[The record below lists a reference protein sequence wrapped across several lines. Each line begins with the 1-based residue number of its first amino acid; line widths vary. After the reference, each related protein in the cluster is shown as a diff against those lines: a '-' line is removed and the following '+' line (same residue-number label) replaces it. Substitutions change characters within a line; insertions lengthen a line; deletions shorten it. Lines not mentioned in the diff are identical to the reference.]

1 LVFEEGRLA
10 ECLVEQLISELMKP
24 LRIAFLGT
32 PEFAAVCLDQLMDS
46 QHEIVG
52 VVTAPDRPAGRGH
65 KLRPSAVKE
74 RALAAELPLLQPLK
88 LRDPEFLAAWDEWN
102 PDIAVVVAFRMMP
115 EVLWNRP
122 PMGTIN
128 LHASVLPQLR
138 GAAPIQWAILHGL
151 KETGVSTFALQHEI
165 DTGDVLGVRRVP
177 IDHDMDSGQLHDL
190 LLEAGK
196 ELLVKTL
203 NSFASQTIERISQ
216 EDLAPLGTPL
226 LSAPKLD
233 KDNTRIPWDATAAR
247 VHDHVRGL
255 HPFPTSWTL
264 LPGTE
269 EPLKI
274 LKGSDETGHHTKSKP
289 GSIRISEKLG
299 MFVTCGDGR
308 EYEILEL
315 KPPGKRAMSASDWLR
330 GLAPDQ
336 RPEFFH

>member
-1 LVFEEGRLA
+1 
-10 ECLVEQLISELMKP
+10 MKP

-32 PEFAAVCLDQLMDS
+32 PEFAAVCLDRLMES

-65 KLRPSAVKE
+65 KLKPSAVKE
-74 RALAAELPLLQPLK
+74 RALAAQLPLLQPDK
-88 LRDPEFLAAWDEWN
+88 LRDPEFLAAWDAWN

-122 PMGTIN
+122 PLGTIN

-165 DTGDVLGVRRVP
+165 DTGDVLGISRVS
-177 IDHDMDSGQLHDL
+177 IDHHMDSGQLHDL
-190 LLEAGK
+190 LLDAGK
-196 ELLVKTL
+196 ELLISTLDSLASKTVRP
-203 NSFASQTIERISQ
+203 IPQ
-216 EDLAPLGTPL
+216 EDLAPEDKPL

-233 KDNTRIPWDATAAR
+233 KNNTRIPWGAPAAR
-247 VHDHVRGL
+247 VHNHVRGL
-255 HPFPTSWTL
+255 RPFPTAWTM

-274 LKGSDETGHHTKSKP
+274 LKGSDETGNHSELKP
-289 GSIRISEKLG
+289 GSVRISEKLG
-299 MFVTCGDGR
+299 LFVTCGDGR
-308 EYEILEL
+308 EFEIFEL
-315 KPPGKRAMSASDWLR
+315 KPPGKRAMAASDWLR
-330 GLAPDQ
+330 GLPSEL
-336 RPEFFH
+336 RPQAFD